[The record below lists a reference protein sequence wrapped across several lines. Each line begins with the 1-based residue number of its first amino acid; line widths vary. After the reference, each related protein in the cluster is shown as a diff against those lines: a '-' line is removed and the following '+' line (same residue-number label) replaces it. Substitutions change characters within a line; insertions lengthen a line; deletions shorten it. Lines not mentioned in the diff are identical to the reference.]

1 MKRRLFL
8 PGLWVSIALV
18 GASTYSHSQVATTEM
33 SPSAPRA
40 DSMARQFQRDMA
52 GARGLSGASTMEITF
67 NDNSVLLF
75 DLVRSAPNPRYR
87 PQGSKAQEFMRHVKN
102 LDLTS
107 EGFTFTFA
115 DGSTT
120 SFDLGKSIS
129 ANREK

>member
-8 PGLWVSIALV
+8 PGLWITIVLV
-18 GASTYSHSQVATTEM
+18 GASTYSHSQVASAER
-33 SPSAPRA
+33 SPTAPREA
-40 DSMARQFQRDMA
+40 SIAHQFQRDMA

-87 PQGSKAQEFMRHVKN
+87 PQGSKAQEFMRQVKN